1 MKTLAKLTTAL
12 TNKALGTVDAGA
24 CIVDMGCCCSVGPRY
39 ALDCYGYCVTRPCS
53 TRQSTGQPCY
63 T

>member
-12 TNKALGTVDAGA
+12 ANKALGTVDAGA
-24 CIVDMGCCCSVGPRY
+24 CIVDLGCCCNAAHTYG
-39 ALDCYGYCVTRPCS
+39 LDCYGYCVKRVCS
-53 TRQSTGQPCY
+53 TRQTTGRPCF